1 MSKCRLQN
9 CLSKLTEQVP
19 GKAVFF
25 FILLILLKKKKKK
38 SLPIVK
44 SLARPKGVADTG
56 MTNVER
62 IFMLL

>member
-25 FILLILLKKKKKK
+25 FLLLILLKKKKK